1 MVNKDLTIRSAAEEL
16 WLARKAIGRTQAVQA
31 AWLGVSRSTLQAS
44 ERDGPVPSLSGLW
57 KPIST
62 PETPLLLALARRRSG
77 LGLRGAARAVGVCHV
92 TVFNWENQGDQRL
105 IDFWARR
112 GFRFTFA

>member
-1 MVNKDLTIRSAAEEL
+1 MVNKDLTVRSAAEEL
-16 WLARKAIGRTQAVQA
+16 WLARKAIGRTQAGQA
-31 AWLGVSRSTLQAS
+31 AWLGVSRSALQGA
-44 ERDGPVPSLSGLW
+44 ELGRPTPCLNGLW
-57 KPIST
+57 KPIQA

-77 LGLRGAARAVGVCHV
+77 LGLRGAARLMGVSHV
-92 TVFNWENQGDQRL
+92 SVFKWEMSGDQRL